1 MDYLAESDAVV
12 VLGRLV
18 TSNRLGI
25 EGRQCS
31 IFTMPACALLKESV
45 MSMMAKTNKWN
56 MTNLE
61 ATYFTTGDSLRR
73 LNTKSVLESR
83 QQISE
88 VAASIF

>member
-1 MDYLAESDAVV
+1 VVVFGSKREYRMDYLAESDAVV

-18 TSNRLGI
+18 TSDRLGI

-61 ATYFTTGDSLRR
+61 APQETRCGD
-73 LNTKSVLESR
+73 
-83 QQISE
+83 
-88 VAASIF
+88 